1 MEKGL
6 LTFGFRITGATHPPH
21 WPIKHA
27 SPSPYT
33 LITKLR
39 RVMEGILIMHKRR
52 IRWETMDKDEIQISN
67 LAEHYLIT
75 CRTEDKTVPTLRG

>member
-1 MEKGL
+1 
-6 LTFGFRITGATHPPH
+6 
-21 WPIKHA
+21 
-27 SPSPYT
+27 
-33 LITKLR
+33 
-39 RVMEGILIMHKRR
+39 MHKRR